1 MTNRFRF
8 GTTALAI
15 LGAVSVAAA
24 QAPSTPP
31 AGAAGTSQIASP
43 SPKVQLSAAQKAAI
57 YKAVS
62 KDKSKSAAPTNFQA
76 SIGAK
81 VPASIE
87 LHALPAE
94 AVATA
99 QAASSY
105 RYTMVNNQVVLI
117 DPLNMEVV
125 DIIRQ

>member
-15 LGAVSVAAA
+15 LGTVGIAAA
-24 QAPSTPP
+24 QAPTTTPG
-31 AGAAGTSQIASP
+31 GAPSTSQSASP
-43 SPKVQLSAAQKAAI
+43 NQKVQLSAAQKTAI
-57 YKAVS
+57 YNAVS
-62 KDKSKSAAPTNFQA
+62 KDKSKSAAPTSFQA
-76 SIGAK
+76 SIGGK

-99 QAASSY
+99 QAASGY
-105 RYTMVNNQVVLI
+105 RYTMVNNQVVLV
-117 DPLNMEVV
+117 DPLNMQVV

>member
-1 MTNRFRF
+1 MTNHFRF

-15 LGAVSVAAA
+15 LGTVSIAAA
-24 QAPSTPP
+24 QAPSPTLG
-31 AGAAGTSQIASP
+31 GAPTTSQSASP
-43 SPKVQLSAAQKAAI
+43 NQKVQLSAAQKTAI
-57 YKAVS
+57 YNAVS

-76 SIGAK
+76 SIGAR
-81 VPASIE
+81 VPPSIE

-94 AVATA
+94 ALATA

-105 RYTMVNNQVVLI
+105 RYTMVNNQVVLV
-117 DPLNMEVV
+117 DPLSMQVV